1 MISEHAQMV
10 SLIGNVAHDLKVSAG
25 GSHFF
30 STLTKPFLPQPTVW
44 SGYLYYYSIKAV
56 AISTSI

>member
-1 MISEHAQMV
+1 MV

-30 STLTKPFLPQPTVW
+30 STLTKPFLPQPKVW